1 MATVD
6 GKRVLSETKTR
17 KAQRAIDLPPEAV
30 AALKRQRKLQ
40 MAEQARAGDEGFPW
54 LNHDGLVFTATFGA
68 AASDSTVRKEFSRLL
83 RAADIPVMRL
93 HDLRH
98 SCATIELAAG
108 APLVAVSEQLGH
120 AKPSITLNVYAH
132 AVPSMRQAV
141 AEAMHRALQS

>member
-1 MATVD
+1 MRVIDDGQLGGGEPDVVD
-6 GKRVLSETKTR
+6 
-17 KAQRAIDLPPEAV
+17 QD
-30 AALKRQRKLQ
+30 
-40 MAEQARAGDEGFPW
+40 
-54 LNHDGLVFTATFGA
+54 FGGGA
-68 AASDSTVRKEFSRLL
+68 SYGSPASDSTVRKDFYRLL
-83 RAADIPVMRL
+83 KAADIAPMRL

-141 AEAMHRALQS
+141 AEAMHRALQG